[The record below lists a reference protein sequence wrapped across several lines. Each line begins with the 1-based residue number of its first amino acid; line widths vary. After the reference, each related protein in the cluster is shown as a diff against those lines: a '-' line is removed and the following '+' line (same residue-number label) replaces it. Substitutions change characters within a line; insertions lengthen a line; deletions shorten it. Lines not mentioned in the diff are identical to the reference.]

1 MKFRNILVVF
11 IISFIIVP
19 ALAVDPVDQYNSAGA
34 LYSTSVDLANEGQ
47 YQQALTAADKAL
59 AMNVTSLTGLIQ
71 SNRAGILVMLDRNE
85 EAISAAD
92 AALAVEGN
100 LTTVHSIAWYNK
112 GNALRA
118 LGRISEAK
126 TAYDNAYA
134 LDKTLVPPFLPSSTT
149 VTTLTQTPTPTSTV
163 VVSQSPAPAEPVQ
176 AKPTPTQSPLSPVIA
191 FGAILLVLVCSRYRR
206 SP

>member
-1 MKFRNILVVF
+1 MKFRNLLVLF
-11 IISFIIVP
+11 IIALIIIP
-19 ALAVDPVDQYNSAGA
+19 ALAEDPGDQYNSAGA
-34 LYSTSVDLANEGQ
+34 LYSDSVDLANEGK
-47 YQQALTAADKAL
+47 YQQALDTADKAL

-134 LDKTLVPPFLPSSTT
+134 LDKTLTPPFLPSSTT
-149 VTTLTQTPTPTSTV
+149 VTTPIPTLTL

-176 AKPTPTQSPLSPVIA
+176 AKPTTTKSPLSPAIA
-191 FGAILLVLVCSRYRR
+191 FGAILLVLACSRYLR
-206 SP
+206 SV